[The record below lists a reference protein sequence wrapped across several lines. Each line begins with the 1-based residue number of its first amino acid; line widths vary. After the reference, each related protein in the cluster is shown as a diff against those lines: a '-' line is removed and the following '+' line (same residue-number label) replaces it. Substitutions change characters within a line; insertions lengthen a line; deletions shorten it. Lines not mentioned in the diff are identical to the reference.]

1 MLSID
6 LSLAS
11 TGIAIFNDKDL
22 IHYEKIITK
31 KIDFDNEDIRMNY
44 IGNEIEN
51 IIIKYQI
58 NTVVCESQFTGQN
71 SQTILKLRKLLG
83 VICRVVYE
91 HKIVPRYYIPSV
103 WRKIL
108 GINKGKNS
116 DKKKLAYEYVVN
128 QGIELGEF
136 KTTGKNK
143 NDDITDAIAI
153 GMAYIKENCK

>member
-1 MLSID
+1 
-6 LSLAS
+6 
-11 TGIAIFNDKDL
+11 
-22 IHYEKIITK
+22 
-31 KIDFDNEDIRMNY
+31 MNY
-44 IGNEIEN
+44 IGDEIEK
-51 IIIKYQI
+51 ILIEYQI
-58 NTVVCESQFTGQN
+58 DTVVCESQFIGQK

-91 HKIVPRYYIPSV
+91 YEIIPRYYIPSN
-103 WRKIL
+103 WRGIL
-108 GINKGKNS
+108 NINKGNGT
-116 DKKKLAYEYVVN
+116 DKKKLTYKYVTN